1 MVKVVGQ
8 DNKVSVVGYEGKA
21 LVDPAI
27 VFEGK
32 NGLDGKDGKDG
43 VPGPEGMPGRDG
55 VNGVDGKDGKDG
67 RDGID
72 GKDGISFWIE
82 YDKKT
87 NTLIFKNN
95 GGKKSP
101 DPVKLEPL
109 VKGWGYGAGR
119 GGGQVQADWNQTDKN
134 NPTFIKNKP
143 AVHNIRFLVVE
154 ELPTVGDPWTIYMIQ
169 EGENQRGG
177 SGGNIYSEWVFVE
190 NEITHTLSWEKFGT
204 DVDLSGYVKYTDI
217 VSSVDA
223 SSTNE
228 QAVGA
233 KLFYDT
239 CGDIETLINAL

>member
-43 VPGPEGMPGRDG
+43 IPGPEGMPGRDG
-55 VNGVDGKDGKDG
+55 VDGRDGKDGKDG

-87 NTLIFKNN
+87 NTLIFKND
-95 GGKKSP
+95 GGKKNP
-101 DPVKLEPL
+101 DPVKLAPL
-109 VKGWGYGAGR
+109 ANGWGYGAGR

-143 AVHNIRFLVVE
+143 EIHNVSFKIVDT
-154 ELPTVGDPWTIYMIQ
+154 LPTVGDSWTIYLIESSE
-169 EGENQRGG
+169 EGAGDKYE
-177 SGGNIYSEWVFVE
+177 EWVYVYDE
-190 NEITHTLSWEKFGT
+190 TQEQYVWEKFGT
-204 DVDLSGYVKYTDI
+204 EVDLSGYATIEYVDDI
-217 VSSVDA
+217 V
-223 SSTNE
+223 
-228 QAVGA
+228 
-233 KLFYDT
+233 
-239 CGDIETLINAL
+239 GDIETILHNINSGS

>member
-8 DNKVSVVGYEGKA
+8 DNTVSVEGYAGKA
-21 LVDPAI
+21 LIDPAI
-27 VFEGK
+27 VLVGK
-32 NGLDGKDGKDG
+32 DGKDGKDG
-43 VPGPEGMPGRDG
+43 IPGPEGMPGRDG

-72 GKDGISFWIE
+72 GKDGVSYWIE

-87 NTLIFKNN
+87 NTLVFKND
-95 GGKKSP
+95 GGKKNP
-101 DPVKLEPL
+101 DPVKLAPL
-109 VKGWGYGAGR
+109 EKGWGYGAGR
-119 GGGQVQADWNQTDKN
+119 GGGQVQVDWNQTDKN
-134 NPTFIKNKP
+134 SPTFIKNKP
-143 AVHNIRFLVVE
+143 TVHNVSFKIVDTLPLV
-154 ELPTVGDPWTIYMIQ
+154 GNSWTIYLLRETPI
-169 EGENQRGG
+169 NVRGG
-177 SGGNIYSEWVFVE
+177 SLSDNYSEWIFVE
-190 NEITHTLSWEKFGT
+190 DQDTHVLFWERLGIE
-204 DVDLSGYVKYTDI
+204 VDLSDYVKYTDI